1 MEILYWSP
9 NDEPE
14 DFMYEQM
21 KQMYKDIHTYKDK
34 EVYGQSY
41 QHVDD
46 MLTYDENRDVHILD
60 DLRW

>member
-1 MEILYWSP
+1 MEILYWSQ

-34 EVYGQSY
+34 EVYGSIPIS
-41 QHVDD
+41 
-46 MLTYDENRDVHILD
+46 M
-60 DLRW
+60 

>member
-1 MEILYWSP
+1 
-9 NDEPE
+9 
-14 DFMYEQM
+14 M

-46 MLTYDENRDVHILD
+46 VLTYDENRDVNILD
-60 DLRW
+60 DLRS